1 MEERGIGENGGRRVG
16 RKKGCLI
23 RYYMHE
29 WRQIIEE

>member
-23 RYYMHE
+23 RYICMNGD
-29 WRQIIEE
+29 R